1 MRTAQE
7 RGRGGEGW
15 GETERHRVRDEN
27 INPSTHTQTAHSPE
41 GRNLQ
46 MALSYVWLLIKPSH
60 RSLCVCCTAPSLIFL
75 PHPSVPLCLCITHSQ
90 RRAHTRK
97 RLYSGESPGFDQV
110 LFDTII
116 RSEAQLVGPSLA
128 VAPASRG
135 ISISISDVG
144 LFSISPPPPVWNQH
158 SFFPIKSSVSVTAPS
173 YIVVPSRW
181 LDTTVSWLDS
191 SDSLQSSA
199 IPQTSKATFD
209 LHESSLKQLFKLYLL
224 FLYALHPYAVSQG
237 DLQYQNPSAGQK
249 KYQCY
254 FPQP

>member
-1 MRTAQE
+1 
-7 RGRGGEGW
+7 
-15 GETERHRVRDEN
+15 
-27 INPSTHTQTAHSPE
+27 
-41 GRNLQ
+41 

-110 LFDTII
+110 LFDTVI

-144 LFSISPPPPVWNQH
+144 LFSSSPPPPVWNQH
-158 SFFPIKSSVSVTAPS
+158 SFFPLSQVSLSLPPLISLYPHVDWTPLS
-173 YIVVPSRW
+173 LGSI
-181 LDTTVSWLDS
+181 LQILC
-191 SDSLQSSA
+191 SLQPFRRLQKLHLICMSRLLNSFSSYA
-199 IPQTSKATFD
+199 SYSCMLYIHMQFLKVIYSIKILLRVKKNTNVIF
-209 LHESSLKQLFKLYLL
+209 HSLSYFFKI
-224 FLYALHPYAVSQG
+224 SI
-237 DLQYQNPSAGQK
+237 NP
-249 KYQCY
+249 
-254 FPQP
+254 